1 MQSVEVEIFGRR
13 FRLRSDNPTRTKEIA
28 DALSKQLAQI
38 YEANESLD
46 FSRLLLLLCFR
57 QQEELSL
64 VLEDNQKIRS
74 ELERMNQM
82 IEKIVSI

>member
-46 FSRLLLLLCFR
+46 FSRLLLILCFR